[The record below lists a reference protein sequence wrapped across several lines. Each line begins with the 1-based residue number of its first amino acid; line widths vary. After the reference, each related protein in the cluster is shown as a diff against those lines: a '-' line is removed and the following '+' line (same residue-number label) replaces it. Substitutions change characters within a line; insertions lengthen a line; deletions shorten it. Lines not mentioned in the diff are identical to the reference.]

1 MNSIKYVGL
10 DVHQSTISVAVL
22 DAGGKLVM
30 QSDADYFRVIVRA
43 ERSGSRVSILGG
55 LG

>member
-22 DAGGKLVM
+22 NDEGKLVM
-30 QSDADYFRVIVRA
+30 QCVLATQARAIVDFFA
-43 ERSGSRVSILGG
+43 G
-55 LG
+55 LAAPSM